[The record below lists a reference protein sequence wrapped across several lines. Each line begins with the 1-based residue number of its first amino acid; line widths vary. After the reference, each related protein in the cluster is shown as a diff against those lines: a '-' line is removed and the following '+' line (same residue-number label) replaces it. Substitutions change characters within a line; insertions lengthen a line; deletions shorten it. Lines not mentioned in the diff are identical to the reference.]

1 MGRQE
6 RVHHAVAL
14 LALHLPGAAS
24 RKDRRAHVQRLR
36 RALVDDLGCSVA
48 EVGGQET
55 WQRVLLGIAVAESS
69 AAGVERIIGRIVPVA
84 ERDPGVVVTHLE
96 VRQDTLDIDG

>member
-1 MGRQE
+1 MRPE

-14 LALHLPGAAS
+14 LDLHLPGAAS

-48 EVGGQET
+48 EVGGQDT
-55 WQRVLLGIAVAESS
+55 WQRVVLGIGIVAGE
-69 AAGVERIIGRIVPVA
+69 AAGVERVLERIVPLA
-84 ERDPGVVVTHLE
+84 ERDPGVVVAGLT
-96 VRQDTLDIDG
+96 VRQDTLHTDD

>member
-1 MGRQE
+1 MQQD

-14 LALHLPGAAS
+14 LALHLPGAMS
-24 RKDRRAHVQRLR
+24 RKDRRSHVQRLR

-55 WQRVLLGIAVAESS
+55 WQRVVLGVAVAE
-69 AAGVERIIGRIVPVA
+69 ATATGVDRVVERIIPLA
-84 ERDPGVVVTHLE
+84 ERDPGVVVTRLE
-96 VRQDTLDIDG
+96 VRRDTLDTDD